1 MINPNEFDEKLR
13 RLLSR
18 QEFVPFQVELEGGR
32 RIWIRQPAL
41 AFGGGSAAF
50 IDSEDGAL
58 VDFSHEEVVALP
70 AAEQEVGA

>member
-1 MINPNEFDEKLR
+1 MINSQEFDETLR
-13 RLLSR
+13 RLLQR
-18 QEFVPFQVELEGGR
+18 GEFVPFQIELEGGR

-58 VDFSHEEVVALP
+58 VDFSHQDVVALP
-70 AAEQEVGA
+70 ATEQEVGA